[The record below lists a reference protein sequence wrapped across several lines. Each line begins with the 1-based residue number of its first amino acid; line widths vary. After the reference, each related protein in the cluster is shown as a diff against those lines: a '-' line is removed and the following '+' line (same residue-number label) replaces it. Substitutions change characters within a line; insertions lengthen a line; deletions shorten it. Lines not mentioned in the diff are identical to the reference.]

1 MNDPHNNNNNR
12 CSSAS
17 ATVASVAG
25 VASQQQC
32 TKLKGVSVQHIKRKK
47 KQETSCNTTNK
58 SIKKA
63 IPTTN
68 NESFSRLRVV
78 FPHFLRIVFV
88 VFVYIYN
95 IWI

>member
-47 KQETSCNTTNK
+47 KARNQLQYNK
-58 SIKKA
+58 QKHKKSH
-63 IPTTN
+63 TDYQQR
-68 NESFSRLRVV
+68 EF
-78 FPHFLRIVFV
+78 
-88 VFVYIYN
+88 
-95 IWI
+95 